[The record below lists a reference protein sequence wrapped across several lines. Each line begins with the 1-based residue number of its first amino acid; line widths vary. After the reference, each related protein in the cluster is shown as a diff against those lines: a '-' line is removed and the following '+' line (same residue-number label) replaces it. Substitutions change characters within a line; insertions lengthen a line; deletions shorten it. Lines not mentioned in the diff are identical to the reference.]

1 MRKEEYLQKL
11 EQLLYGIPEA
21 DRAEALQFY
30 RDYLEDAGENVDD
43 VLRSLG
49 TPEELAESIRKD
61 LYGERETGQAKH
73 ADKVVERTQ
82 ESRKESNTRKGKLS
96 AGQWILFII
105 LALCAAPVIVPIFGA
120 IIGVI
125 IAILVTVIT
134 LILTAGIVG
143 VVLIIAA
150 IALII
155 GAAVKLVISPFSAL
169 IMLGG
174 GLLMVGLGLIG
185 IAFTVWM
192 AARILPRI
200 FVGIVNWCSR
210 IIHRA

>member
-1 MRKEEYLQKL
+1 MKKEEYLQKL

-30 RDYLEDAGENVDD
+30 RDYLEDAGTDVEE

-61 LYGERETGQAKH
+61 LYGEREDDQAAHTDAVIEKS
-73 ADKVVERTQ
+73 KER
-82 ESRKESNTRKGKLS
+82 STRKGKIS
-96 AGQWILFII
+96 AGQWILFLI

-120 IIGVI
+120 IIGV
-125 IAILVTVIT
+125 VIT
-134 LILTAGIVG
+134 IFVVAVVLIFTAGIVG
-143 VVLIIAA
+143 VVLILAA
-150 IALII
+150 IIMIVGAL
-155 GAAVKLVISPFSAL
+155 VKLVIAPFSAL

-192 AARILPRI
+192 AARVLPRI
-200 FVGIVNWCSR
+200 FGGIVNVWSR
-210 IIHRA
+210 IVHRK